1 MVRNGEEMSTRL
13 EALPSSMQV
22 MVADHAKEQLLVDR
36 KNTFWIHSRQ
46 CSLVGWVLVG
56 VVLVAYEQ
64 SSSIPRDGGLMVG

>member
-1 MVRNGEEMSTRL
+1 MSTRL

-22 MVADHAKEQLLVDR
+22 MVADHAKEQPLVDR
-36 KNTFWIHSRQ
+36 KDTFWIHSRQ
-46 CSLVGWVLVG
+46 CSLVDWVLAG